1 MQPERVQEKRMFA
14 NAKCLHCRTNGGL
27 GKKASRS
34 VERPLAVQAASENE
48 ERVYPWFLD
57 KSSTIST
64 G

>member
-1 MQPERVQEKRMFA
+1 MFA